1 MFVHGIASAF
11 ALAVTLLG
19 PATPPVPAVAPRP
32 PGSTRIDQQL
42 LTTPP
47 VDPGSS
53 IEEGAPSARQRT
65 IAVGMFSDD
74 VSTSY
79 VPELREI
86 AALGATHVSLL
97 VPLYQSTGTSA
108 DLALHTRWSPT
119 LELIADTIRAA
130 RREHLEVTLSPL
142 VRLLRPPKGESAAT
156 LAPADRDAWFAH
168 YGELLGDLA
177 AVAAQTGATRLRVAH
192 GLSSLDGDLA
202 HWRPLLE
209 RIRAVFTGKLCAS
222 ATAEHYRD
230 AKLFDLVDE
239 EDVLATFSLRPSA
252 TAPGTDG
259 ALDAAWARPKK
270 QLLDWHAGRTHPLT
284 LTVSYRSRAGATV
297 APADDSA
304 GGPVDLEEQRRAFAA
319 FRRAWAGD
327 RKLDGV
333 TIETWYGPGGATSAG
348 ATPRGKPAA
357 AEVKTLLESF

>member
-1 MFVHGIASAF
+1 L
-11 ALAVTLLG
+11 ALAVMLLG
-19 PATPPVPAVAPRP
+19 PAAPPAPGLAPRP
-32 PGSTRIDQQL
+32 PGSTPIDQQL

-47 VDPGSS
+47 LDPTRA
-53 IEEGAPSARQRT
+53 IEDGAPAARQRT

-79 VPELREI
+79 VPQLREI

-97 VPLYQSTGTSA
+97 VPLFQTSA
-108 DLALHTRWSPT
+108 TSTDLALHTRWSPT
-119 LELIADTIRAA
+119 LELIADTVRAA

-142 VRLLRPPKGESAAT
+142 VRLLNAEKGQSAAT
-156 LAPADRDAWFAH
+156 LAPADRDTWFAH
-168 YGELLGDLA
+168 YGDLLGDLA

-192 GLSSLDGDLA
+192 GLSSLDGDVTR
-202 HWRPLLE
+202 WRPLLE
-209 RIRAVFTGKLCAS
+209 RIRAVFPGKLTAS

-239 EDVLATFSLRPSA
+239 EDVMAAFPLRPNA
-252 TAPGTDG
+252 TAPATDA
-259 ALDAAWARPKK
+259 ALDAVWARHKK
-270 QLLDWHAGRTHPLT
+270 ALLDWHAGRAHPLT
-284 LTVSYRSRAGATV
+284 LTIGYRSRAGATI

-348 ATPRGKPAA
+348 ATPRGKPAEQEA
-357 AEVKTLLESF
+357 KKLLESF